1 VTYSAGRT
9 RRDSRE
15 GGKGRE
21 REREERERERNCEE
35 LMEQNRGEWKIVGR
49 SGVRKGGK
57 PYDVLVVS
65 LNAASYNATT

>member
-9 RRDSRE
+9 RHDSTERE
-15 GGKGRE
+15 GGE
-21 REREERERERNCEE
+21 RERERERNCEE
-35 LMEQNRGEWKIVGR
+35 LMERNRGEWKIVGR
-49 SGVRKGGK
+49 SGMRKRGK